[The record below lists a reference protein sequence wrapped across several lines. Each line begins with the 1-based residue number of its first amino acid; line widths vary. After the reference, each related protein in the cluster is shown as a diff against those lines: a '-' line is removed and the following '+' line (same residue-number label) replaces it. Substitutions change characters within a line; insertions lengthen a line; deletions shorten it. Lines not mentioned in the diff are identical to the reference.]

1 MAYYR
6 KRSGGWRAE
15 IEKNG
20 VRDSDT
26 FPTKAQ
32 AVAWATAREAEI
44 IAGIRGDLPKKFVFE
59 ALQKYSEEVSVNKK
73 GEKWEVIR
81 IAKFKRDLAFKDK
94 IISEVDQT
102 DIAAWRDGR
111 LKQVAPSTVNRE
123 WNLLHNVFQIARRE
137 WRWLKELPFVDVGRP
152 KNPRP
157 RKRRVLPAEMKA
169 MCDKLGYSDDHAIST
184 KRQEVALAFQLGIE
198 SGMRMGEIIAL
209 HPSRIDIERRVV
221 HLAETKNSDSRDVP
235 LSVRAAYLLG
245 KIDGRDPVFTVSA
258 RTLDNLFREARDA
271 IAKKMPA
278 IESLHF
284 HDSRHEACT
293 RLAQKLSVLELARVI
308 GHRDLKSLLIYYNP
322 TVEELA
328 SKLG

>member
-32 AVAWATAREAEI
+32 AVAWATKREAEI
-44 IAGIRGDLPKKFVFE
+44 MSGVRGDLPKKFVFE
-59 ALQKYSEEVSVNKK
+59 ALKKYSEEVSAGKK
-73 GEKWEVIR
+73 GKRKEEIR
-81 IAKFKRDLAFKDK
+81 LAKFIRELSFKDK

-102 DIAAWRDGR
+102 DIAEWRDGR
-111 LKQVAPSTVNRE
+111 LKLVAPSTVNRE
-123 WNLLHNVFQIARRE
+123 WNLLHSVFQMARKE
-137 WRWLKELPFVDVGRP
+137 WRWLKVLPFVDVRRP

-157 RKRRVLPAEMKA
+157 RKRRVLPAESKA
-169 MCDKLGYSDDHAIST
+169 LCDKLGYSDDLAVT
-184 KRQEVALAFQLGIE
+184 TRRQEVALAFQLGIE
-198 SGMRMGEIIAL
+198 SGMRMGEIISL
-209 HPSRIDIERRVV
+209 HSSRIDTKRRVV
-221 HLAETKNSDSRDVP
+221 HLAETKNSDSRDIP
-235 LSVRAAYLLG
+235 LSARAAFLLD
-245 KIDGRDPVFTVSA
+245 KMDGRDPFFTVST
-258 RTLDNLFREARDA
+258 RTLDNIFREARDA
-271 IAKKMPA
+271 VAKDMPG

-308 GHRDLKSLLIYYNP
+308 GHRDIKSLLIYYNP

-328 SKLG
+328 SKLD

>member
-32 AVAWATAREAEI
+32 AVAWATIREAEI
-44 IAGIRGDLPKKFVFE
+44 MAGVRGDLPKKFVFE
-59 ALQKYSEEVSVNKK
+59 ALQKYSEEVSAVKK
-73 GEKWEVIR
+73 GRRKEEIR
-81 IAKFKRDLAFKDK
+81 IAKFIRELSFKDK

-102 DIAAWRDGR
+102 DIAGWRDSR
-111 LKQVAPSTVNRE
+111 LKLVAPSTVNRE
-123 WNLLHNVFQIARRE
+123 WNLLRSVFQMARKE
-137 WRWLKELPFVDVGRP
+137 WRWIKVLPFVDVGRP

-157 RKRRVLPAEMKA
+157 RVRRVLATEAKSL
-169 MCDKLGYSDDHAIST
+169 CDQLGYSDDLAVTT

-198 SGMRMGEIIAL
+198 SGMRLGEIISL
-209 HPSRIDIERRVV
+209 HPSRIDTKRRVV
-221 HLAETKNSDSRDVP
+221 HLAETKNSDPRDIP
-235 LSVRAAYLLG
+235 LSTRAAYLLD
-245 KIDGRDPVFTVSA
+245 KMAGRDPVFTISEGISG
-258 RTLDNLFREARDA
+258 NLFREARDA
-271 IAKKMPA
+271 VADKIPA

-328 SKLG
+328 SKLD

>member
-26 FPTKAQ
+26 FQTKAQ
-32 AVAWATAREAEI
+32 AIAWATAREAEI
-44 IAGIRGDLPKKFVFE
+44 ISGARGDLPKKFVSD
-59 ALQKYSEEVSVNKK
+59 ALKRYAEEVSGGKK
-73 GEKWEVIR
+73 GGKWEKIR
-81 IAKFKRDLAFKDK
+81 ITKFERELAFKNK

-123 WNLLHNVFQIARRE
+123 WNLLHNIFQIARKE
-137 WRWLKELPFVDVGRP
+137 WRWLRDLPFVDVGRP

-157 RKRRVLPAEMKA
+157 RKRRVLLAEQQA
-169 MCDKLGYSDDHAIST
+169 LCDKLGYSDDAPITT
-184 KRQEVALAFQLGIE
+184 KRQEVALAFQLAIE
-198 SGMRMGEIIAL
+198 SGMRLGEIISL
-209 HPSRIDIERRVV
+209 HPSRIDTTKRVV
-221 HLAETKNSDSRDVP
+221 HLPETKNSDSREVP
-235 LSVRAAYLLG
+235 LSNRAAFLLD
-245 KIDGRDPVFTVSA
+245 KLSGRDPVFTVSSRA
-258 RTLDNLFREARDA
+258 VDDIFREARDELS
-271 IAKKMPA
+271 KKTA
-278 IESLHF
+278 SIKTLHF